1 MRFAVNTYSI
11 IGDGLDKTVELYKE
25 VVRVVHR
32 TPDVDVSIWP
42 FYDADPVQIGYTG
55 FLVRGTRGD
64 VDAILLGLPT
74 SASPRVQPV
83 IT

>member
-42 FYDADPVQIGYTG
+42 FYEG
-55 FLVRGTRGD
+55 RC
-64 VDAILLGLPT
+64 
-74 SASPRVQPV
+74 
-83 IT
+83 